1 MQPFDEK
8 THYLTAQR
16 RSWLMAIVFIS
27 IALAIGIFGN
37 IYASRQKNAAA
48 TSANSAR
55 IEYQVTG
62 TSTNV
67 RVSYLNDMAFTAER
81 SGPPPWKFGFRAVEG
96 RNLLVKVDNLGDGT
110 IGCVI
115 VASGKPISTQPESVT
130 QSITCMAVVPQE

>member
-8 THYLTAQR
+8 THYVTAQR
-16 RSWLMAIVFIS
+16 RSWQMAIVFVS
-27 IALAIGIFGN
+27 IAIAIGIFGN

-48 TSANSAR
+48 TSADSSR
-55 IEYQVTG
+55 IEYQVSG
-62 TSTNV
+62 TTSNV

-81 SGPPPWKFGFRAVEG
+81 SGPPPWKFGFRAATG
-96 RNLLVKVDNLGDGT
+96 RNLLIKVDNLGDGS

-115 VASGKPISTQPESVT
+115 TAAGKPISSQPESVT

>member
-1 MQPFDEK
+1 MQSFDEK
-8 THYLTAQR
+8 THYETAKR
-16 RSWLMAIVFIS
+16 RSWIMAVIFIS
-27 IALAIGIFGN
+27 IAIAIGIFGN

-62 TSTNV
+62 TSSNV

-81 SGPPPWKFGFRAVEG
+81 SGPPPWKFGFRATEG
-96 RNLLVKVDNLGDGT
+96 RNLLIKVDNLGGGT

-115 VASGKPISTQPESVT
+115 TAGGKPISTQVESDT
-130 QSITCMAVVPQE
+130 PSITCMAVVPQE